1 MTAAG
6 VAAAVFFDAGNTL
19 LTPYP
24 SVSAVV
30 RQILAEAGHIHD
42 LDAIDELM
50 PLVDE
55 FYKDRYRADDTFWT
69 SEEETSQVWVGM
81 YSLLCRKLGIHE
93 QAETIALRVYDEFG
107 HSSRWRL
114 FDDVVP
120 CLTRL
125 RAAGSKI
132 AVISNWDRRLE
143 TILGGLGLTD
153 LLDATLSSAAVGL
166 HKPDPR
172 IFEEACRRLA
182 VKPEE
187 CVHVGDHYY
196 ADYLGASAV
205 GMKAVLIE
213 RVAGACPA
221 PEATT
226 ISTLDDLEVALTR

>member
-1 MTAAG
+1 VTAAP
-6 VAAAVFFDAGNTL
+6 AAFFFDAGNTL
-19 LTPYP
+19 LTPHP

-42 LDAIDELM
+42 LDAIDALM

-55 FYKDRYRADDTFWT
+55 FYEDRYRADDTFWT
-69 SEEETSQVWVGM
+69 DEEQTSQVWIGM

-107 HSSRWRL
+107 RPDRWRA

-125 RAAGSKI
+125 RAAGAKT

-143 TILGGLGLTD
+143 AILAGLNLGD
-153 LLDATLSSAAVGL
+153 LLDATVSSAAVGL

-172 IFEEACRRLA
+172 IFEEACRRLG
-182 VKPEE
+182 VEPED

-205 GMKAVLIE
+205 GMKAVLIQ
-213 RVAGACPA
+213 RVADACTA
-221 PEATT
+221 PKATT
-226 ISTLDDLEVALTR
+226 IATLDDLEAALAR